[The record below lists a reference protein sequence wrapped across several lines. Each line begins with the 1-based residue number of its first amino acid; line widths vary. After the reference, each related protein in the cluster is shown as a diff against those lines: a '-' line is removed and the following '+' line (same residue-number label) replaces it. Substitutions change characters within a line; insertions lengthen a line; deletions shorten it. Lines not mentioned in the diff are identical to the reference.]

1 MFRHPP
7 SRSPAGSAGSAGL
20 QLNAAVT
27 VTFIPQAMSSPSL
40 SSRPTIYNG
49 AKILHWWLVG
59 DLFVRQL
66 NLFTGFPGSD
76 LENCL
81 ENETYT
87 WKTWKYTWN
96 FEKFN

>member
-7 SRSPAGSAGSAGL
+7 SRSPAGSVGPAGL

-27 VTFIPQAMSSPSL
+27 VTFSPQAMSSPSL

-66 NLFTGFPGSD
+66 NLFTGFPLD
-76 LENCL
+76 LENL
-81 ENETYT
+81 ENESTPG
-87 WKTWKYTWN
+87 KPGN
-96 FEKFN
+96 IMEF